1 MNQDEIKTK
10 REEYQQNFNQ
20 LIQQRQRLE
29 QMLGQ
34 TIDNISRMDERIK
47 MLNEMEKEYLV
58 GENDDTG

>member
-1 MNQDEIKTK
+1 MNQDEINTK
-10 REEYQQNFNQ
+10 REVYQQNFNQ

-34 TIDNISRMDERIK
+34 TIDGIARMDERIK